1 MFMTDQYIKI
11 DDENVMRIYLYMNPV
26 APYNNSYD
34 ITVDE
39 VRRLPWLAAEATQA
53 YTSDQSSRVII
64 AIRHIIYLCVLCS
77 ALKIAQNMET
87 AECKY

>member
-11 DDENVMRIYLYMNPV
+11 DDENVMRTYLYMNPV

-39 VRRLPWLAAEATQA
+39 VRRLP
-53 YTSDQSSRVII
+53 
-64 AIRHIIYLCVLCS
+64 
-77 ALKIAQNMET
+77 
-87 AECKY
+87 